1 MGRNRWIGGLV
12 ASAATVGVLL
22 AGGGTA
28 LADASDPPAPPST
41 SSSAP
46 VPQEGPPKGQAVC
59 TKRIPA
65 LLSRIDR
72 LTTRI
77 NGDANTRG
85 STAWLTAK
93 ATKARAAGNTARAD
107 LLDARAATRPARLER
122 LSQLK
127 TLVQG
132 VQSKDCPA

>member
-1 MGRNRWIGGLV
+1 MRRNRWISGLV
-12 ASAATVGVLL
+12 ATVATVGVLL
-22 AGGGTA
+22 AGSGA
-28 LADASDPPAPPST
+28 AVADTSSPPVPPDPPST

-46 VPQEGPPKGQAVC
+46 PSPKGQAVC
-59 TKRIPA
+59 AKRIPA

-85 STAWLTAK
+85 STAWLTAR

-107 LLDARAATRPARLER
+107 LLDARASTRSARLER
-122 LSQLK
+122 LAQLK

>member
-1 MGRNRWIGGLV
+1 MMRGNRWIGGLV
-12 ASAATVGVLL
+12 ATTATVGALL
-22 AGGGTA
+22 AGSGIA
-28 LADASDPPAPPST
+28 VADASDPPAAPST

-46 VPQEGPPKGQAVC
+46 APPKGQAVC

-77 NGDANTRG
+77 NGDANTHG

-122 LSQLK
+122 LAQLK